1 MLVCYYIEASL
12 GTQTVKDLAAMWE
25 TRVQSL
31 SWEDLLEKEWQPTL
45 VFLPGK
51 SHEQRSLAGY
61 SPWGDKCVR
70 HAFTTKN
77 NNRFLRQ

>member
-1 MLVCYYIEASL
+1 M
-12 GTQTVKDLAAMWE
+12 VKYPPAKQEMCI
-25 TRVQSL
+25 QSL